1 MVFFLTH
8 FSYFHRLTLSCI
20 IISESFCEQLQGIL
34 CILVIIRHAY
44 SILFLSTFFIPLSI
58 HCITLTT
65 KFFHQYWN
73 NLIPVFTSILHE
85 WYTNLLKIFPSQ
97 HNRNVCFH
105 PSNPSSLYQLW
116 PDKLIKDFTAN
127 DSNIFIRRFRIR
139 PKTSMLILNIHP
151 R

>member
-1 MVFFLTH
+1 MYYNFWIFLWTV
-8 FSYFHRLTLSCI
+8 SKYTLHIGYHPPCI
-20 IISESFCEQLQGIL
+20 FNIISIH
-34 CILVIIRHAY
+34 I
-44 SILFLSTFFIPLSI
+44 FIPLSI